1 MTIDEE
7 YVKGFSKSHEL
18 FQRSG
23 EAIVRAATHDIRYF
37 EPFPPFIE
45 RADGSRKWTTEGHE
59 LVDYWMGHGALLLG
73 HNPPQIVSVMEDQIR
88 NGTHAGG
95 AHRFEVALAEKIIEM
110 IPSAERVEFAMS
122 GTEATMVAIR
132 LARSYTGKSK
142 VLKFRYHFHG
152 WHDYA
157 TAGMTPPFDVPV
169 YTGVPQEVLSTMLV
183 APLNDIEGTRG
194 LLDEHDDV
202 AAVILEP
209 AGPSACTMST
219 DLSFLHQLREE
230 TERRGIVLIFDEVVT
245 GFRYSPGGAQAKL
258 GIIPDLTA
266 LGKIMGGGLPSA
278 AVVGRKEI
286 LEMLLYKDSEWNR
299 FGRSGHGG
307 TFNANPLAARAGL
320 AMLSAIDDGKAQ
332 QRVDDY
338 GASITKA
345 LNEVIRRQRVRGC
358 VHCQFSVVHFFL
370 GQRNQCPILDSCEKV
385 NCTYEPI
392 MQHMGELRDK
402 FRRGMLLE
410 GVDVMRGDHC
420 YLCTALDERDHQQ
433 TVEAFE
439 KTLIRL
445 KEEGGL

>member
-7 YVKGFSKSHEL
+7 YMKRFSKSQEL
-18 FQRSG
+18 FQRSRK
-23 EAIVRAATHDIRYF
+23 AIVRAATHDIRYF
-37 EPFPPFIE
+37 EPFPPFVE
-45 RADGSRKWTTEGHE
+45 RADGSRKWTAEGYE

-73 HNPPQIVSVMEDQIR
+73 HNPPQIVSVMEDQIS

-110 IPSAERVEFAMS
+110 IPSAERVEFAMT

-142 VLKFRYHFHG
+142 VLKFQYHFHG

-157 TAGMTPPFDVPV
+157 AAGMTPPFEVSIC
-169 YTGVPQEVLSTMLV
+169 TGVPQEALDTMLV
-183 APLNDIEGTRG
+183 APHNDIEETRR

-202 AAVILEP
+202 GVVILEP
-209 AGPSACTMST
+209 AGPGACALAT
-219 DLSFLHQLREE
+219 DIDFLRQLREE
-230 TERRGIVLIFDEVVT
+230 TKKRGIALIFDEVVT

-258 GIIPDLTA
+258 GVIPDLTA

-278 AVVGRKEI
+278 AVAGRKEI

-307 TFNANPLAARAGL
+307 TFNANPLVARAGL
-320 AMLSAIDDGKAQ
+320 AMLNAIDDGKAQ
-332 QRVDDY
+332 KKVDDY

-370 GQRNQCPILDSCEKV
+370 GERNQCLILDTCEKV

-392 MQHMGELRDK
+392 MQHMGELRNK
-402 FRRGMLLE
+402 LRRGMLLE

-445 KEEGGL
+445 KEEGDL